1 MLKFTPLLMSI
12 SNALFAVWLIGG
24 QKVSKLI
31 DLVMYIFLVQTVEK
45 QFQANLQN

>member
-12 SNALFAVWLIGG
+12 SSALFVVWLIGG

-31 DLVMYIFLVQTVEK
+31 DLAMYVFLVQTVEQ